1 MLLNIHLK
9 NLALIDEADIS
20 LEDGL
25 NILSGETGA
34 GKSVI
39 IGSVNM
45 ALGGKVS
52 RDFIG
57 NHGDY
62 GFAELIFEANQ
73 SELLEKMQELGIPNE
88 DGQLILSRK
97 ITNSR
102 SICRVNGVTITTAR
116 MKELAPYLLDV
127 YGQNEH
133 QSLSNAAK
141 HLEILDEFSKEK
153 LGALKAN
160 VAEKFHLYQ
169 KKQKELAGFSMNEEE
184 RLRNLSFLE
193 YEMNEIDSA
202 RLVKGEEEEL
212 TISYKKLVHMQQ
224 ISEGI
229 AEIQQL
235 TSGDSGMSDAI
246 GQALH
251 AISSIAAFDSSLE
264 QLQSQML
271 DVEAVI
277 SDLNYAIED
286 YASGI
291 ELDEGA
297 LQEIQERLDL
307 IHNMKMK
314 YGNSVEAILKYREKR
329 QKEYERLVEYNER
342 KQALQAEIK
351 KLEKELL
358 GMCQELSE
366 IRKKEGQKLS
376 ALLKESLLELNFL
389 DVQFEVAVRTLEHF
403 TVKGMDEVEFMISTN
418 PGEALRPIREVASGG
433 EMSRIMLAI
442 KTVLADTD
450 EIETLIFDEIDTG
463 ISGRT
468 AQKVSEKLAVMA
480 KNHQVICISHLPQI
494 VSMADYH
501 LLIEKNIRENH
512 TITSIYPLN
521 KEESV
526 KELARL
532 LGGSEITENTLKNAE
547 EMKRMA
553 EKKKEAVRN
562 LLISEV
568 HKK

>member
-39 IGSVNM
+39 IGSINM

-52 RDFIG
+52 KDFIG
-57 NHGDY
+57 NYGDY
-62 GFAELIFEANQ
+62 GLAELLFDANQ
-73 SELLEKMQELGIPNE
+73 PALLEKMQEMGIPAE
-88 DGQLILSRK
+88 DNQLILSRK
-97 ITNSR
+97 LTSTR
-102 SICRVNGVTITTAR
+102 SICRANGVTVTTAR
-116 MKELAPYLLDV
+116 LKDLAPYLLDV

-133 QSLSNAAK
+133 QSLSNPAK

-153 LGALKAN
+153 LGKLKAE
-160 VAEKFHLYQ
+160 VGEKFRIYQ
-169 KKQKELAGFSMNEEE
+169 KKQKELASFSMNEEE
-184 RLRNLSFLE
+184 RLRTLSFLE
-193 YEMNEIDSA
+193 YEINEIDSA
-202 RLVKGEEEEL
+202 RLVEGEEEEL
-212 TISYKKLVHMQQ
+212 TVAYKKLVHMQQ
-224 ISEGI
+224 IMEGI
-229 AEIQQL
+229 SEIQQL
-235 TSGDSGMSDAI
+235 TSGDGGMSDAI
-246 GQALH
+246 GQALRV
-251 AISSIAAFDSSLE
+251 IGSLTSFDSKLE

-271 DVEAVI
+271 DLESMI
-277 SDLNYAIED
+277 SDMNYAIED
-286 YASGI
+286 YVSDI
-291 ELDEGA
+291 ELDESA

-307 IHNMKMK
+307 IHSMKMK
-314 YGNSVEAILKYREKR
+314 YGNSVSLILEYRANR
-329 QKEYERLVEYNER
+329 HKEYQRLTQYEENRERCKNE
-342 KQALQAEIK
+342 LE
-351 KLEKELL
+351 KLEKELRAVCKNL
-358 GMCQELSE
+358 SKIRRQEGERLA
-366 IRKKEGQKLS
+366 K
-376 ALLKESLLELNFL
+376 LLKDSLMELNFL
-389 DVQFEVAVRTLEHF
+389 DVQFEVRVTSIKSF
-403 TVKGMDEVEFMISTN
+403 TISGMDEVEFMISTN
-418 PGEALRPIREVASGG
+418 PGETLRPIREVASGG

-468 AQKVSEKLAVMA
+468 AQKVSEKLAVMG

-501 LLIEKNIRENH
+501 LLIEKGVKENH
-512 TITSIYPLN
+512 TLTSVFPLS

-526 KELARL
+526 RELARL

-553 EKKKEAVRN
+553 EQKKNVVRG
-562 LLISEV
+562 
-568 HKK
+568 K

>member
-57 NHGDY
+57 NHGEY

-329 QKEYERLVEYNER
+329 QKEYERLIEYNER

-403 TVKGMDEVEFMISTN
+403 TAKGMDEVEFMISTN